1 MTPGSTWRDLKGMP
15 GDHKPSV
22 SAAEVA
28 AALTEHAQ
36 FVDAHAAELATP
48 ADEIEARL
56 AEIKRRAE
64 PEGTRHGD

>member
-1 MTPGSTWRDLKGMP
+1 MP
-15 GDHKPSV
+15 EDFSS

-36 FVDAHAAELATP
+36 FVDAHAAELVTP

-56 AEIKRRAE
+56 VDIKRRAE
-64 PEGTRHGD
+64 QEE